1 MAMAVQSAAATIFTT
16 RASTRM
22 RMRAGDDQA
31 GARSQ
36 RRRRRRGDSATRPRC
51 RAARR
56 GVPRHGRS
64 GRCPA
69 SAARLG
75 SAARRGLAPRGAA
88 AQCPASAA
96 RLGVAVAARRGD
108 STAPRGTAA
117 RRLGAARRPGGAARR
132 FGGSAPTRFNLR
144 FQILGSYPRLQQRC
158 RQLLCGLLMF
168 DLKIRRQL
176 GRCLFCAAPLLR
188 QRFCKARCTNAP
200 MYPRYKAQIADR
212 AAEAQT
218 KTLIEV

>member
-1 MAMAVQSAAATIFTT
+1 MIATRRERDATTRGPTHDAATHDTATSEKRSRRSLAMAMAVPSVAATIFTT

-64 GRCPA
+64 GRFPA

-117 RRLGAARRPGGAARR
+117 RQGRRIRIWGPPNTNLGACISP
-132 FGGSAPTRFNLR
+132 FSL
-144 FQILGSYPRLQQRC
+144 
-158 RQLLCGLLMF
+158 
-168 DLKIRRQL
+168 
-176 GRCLFCAAPLLR
+176 
-188 QRFCKARCTNAP
+188 
-200 MYPRYKAQIADR
+200 
-212 AAEAQT
+212 
-218 KTLIEV
+218 